1 MRTISVKKA
10 IDMAADYITIYDIDL
25 YLWIINGTAECNR
38 EHAKKKDKVYR
49 SLKDMLEHML
59 NMYKAGQTEQDFPW
73 EQIMIYLDMLPEE
86 LLNSIIK

>member
-10 IDMAADYITIYDIDL
+10 IDMAADYVRIYDIDL

-38 EHAKKKDKVYR
+38 ED
-49 SLKDMLEHML
+49 
-59 NMYKAGQTEQDFPW
+59 MYKAGQTEQDFPW
-73 EQIMIYLDMLPEE
+73 EQIMIYLNMLPEE